1 MKIRQALIWGVKNLN
16 NSKSSALDAE
26 VLLVFVLKK
35 EKTWLF
41 SHLDDDLS
49 SKLINKYKKL
59 ILRRKKGEPI
69 AYITHYKEFF
79 GLDFYVDKNVL
90 IPRPETELLVE
101 ETLKYAKKKKKIL
114 DIGTGSGC
122 IIIAM
127 AKTLSHSHSEFISE
141 SNKMLKQVQHDK
153 KIKYYATDLSNKAL
167 EIARKNA
174 KKHKAKI
181 HFIKSNL
188 FKNISKNLKFDIII
202 ANLPYLDP
210 RWIDAELLNE
220 PQASL
225 NGGKNG
231 LAIINNFLS
240 QTKNYLK
247 KNGKIILEIDPR
259 QKESTKKSAKNY
271 FSSKNVTLK
280 KDLSSSPRVIIIS

>member
-1 MKIRQALIWGVKNLN
+1 MKIRQALIWGIKNFK
-16 NSKSSALDAE
+16 NSKSSVLDAE
-26 VLLVFVLKK
+26 VLILRSLKQKNKRTK
-35 EKTWLF
+35 EQITKSFLYTNPEF
-41 SHLDDDLS
+41 KLS
-49 SKLINKYKKL
+49 QTIQKKFKKL
-59 ILRRKKGEPI
+59 IKKRAVGIPV
-69 AYITHYKEFF
+69 AYLTHHKEFF

-101 ETLKYAKKKKKIL
+101 EALKYVKKKKKIL

-127 AKTLSHSHSEFISE
+127 AVNSKPLID
-141 SNKMLKQVQHDK
+141 N
-153 KIKYYATDLSNKAL
+153 KYYATDISQKAL
-167 EIARKNA
+167 KIARKNA
-174 KKHKAKI
+174 KINKVKI

-188 FKNISKNLKFDIII
+188 FKNIPKNLKFDIII

-220 PQASL
+220 SRASL
-225 NGGKNG
+225 DGGKNG

-240 QTKNYLK
+240 QAKNYLK

-280 KDLSSSPRVIIIS
+280 KDLSGSPRVIIIS

>member
-127 AKTLSHSHSEFISE
+127 AVNSKPLID
-141 SNKMLKQVQHDK
+141 N
-153 KIKYYATDLSNKAL
+153 KYYATDISQKAL

-174 KKHKAKI
+174 KKHKVKI

-188 FKNISKNLKFDIII
+188 FKNIPKNIKFDIII

-247 KNGKIILEIDPR
+247 KNGRIILEIDPR
-259 QKESTKKSAKNY
+259 QKESSQKSAKDY
-271 FSSKNVTLK
+271 FPSKNVTLK
-280 KDLSSSPRVIIIS
+280 KDLSGLPRAIIIS